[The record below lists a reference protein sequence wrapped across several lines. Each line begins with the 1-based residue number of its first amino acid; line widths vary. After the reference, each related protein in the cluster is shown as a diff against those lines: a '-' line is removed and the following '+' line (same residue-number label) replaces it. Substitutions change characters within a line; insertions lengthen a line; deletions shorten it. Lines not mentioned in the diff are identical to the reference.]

1 MDNAN
6 NLVRM
11 ANDIGNFFRTQPL
24 REDAIAGI
32 SNHILSYWTR
42 PMREKLLAQAAQGE
56 VGLDELPR
64 EALQRLADT
73 AATKPTQP
81 AGGDAG

>member
-1 MDNAN
+1 MDNSN

-11 ANDIGNFFRTQPL
+11 ANDIGNFFRTQPQ

-42 PMREKLLAQAAQGE
+42 PMREKLLAQAAHGE

-64 EALQRLADT
+64 EALQRIADT
-73 AATKPTQP
+73 GAVKPSQP